1 MAPVEIVL
9 VAGIDEPCAIGRE
22 HGAESFRLTRR
33 QEARRAARGGNG
45 IEPDPA
51 GRFPGKDQLIAGAP
65 EQADRTVEQLA
76 EAAADAGLGGPH
88 LPPFAGRGI
97 RDPDLPGNAF
107 AVQTL
112 RALRTAGDPHEGDPL
127 AVRRPDRRL
136 VLVDAGRHPGHRLPG
151 EIIEADQ
158 AVRGPKADE
167 GQALAAGRPTEPA
180 HLAPVAEERSGFA
193 ALDCSDEGLSAIE
206 EDDGIALGAGRAR
219 IARAETLRLAPVER
233 GRPDRAG
240 LGTGRQA

>member
-1 MAPVEIVL
+1 MDGTKRDAGMAVDGEEGPGRGDDREILDPVAPGQLPGRAAGNRHLPDMAPVEIVL
-9 VAGIDEPCAIGRE
+9 IAGIDEPCAIGRE

-51 GRFPGKDQLIAGAP
+51 GRFPGKEQLIAGGP
-65 EQADRTVEQLA
+65 DQADRTVENISA
-76 EAAADAGLGGPH
+76 PAADAGLGGPH

-97 RDPDLPGNAF
+97 RDPDLPGNAL

-112 RALRTAGDPHEGDPL
+112 RALRTAGDPHEADTL

-158 AVRGPKADE
+158 AVRGPKPAE
-167 GQALAAGRPTEPA
+167 APPRPP
-180 HLAPVAEERSGFA
+180 
-193 ALDCSDEGLSAIE
+193 
-206 EDDGIALGAGRAR
+206 
-219 IARAETLRLAPVER
+219 
-233 GRPDRAG
+233 
-240 LGTGRQA
+240 